1 ERVVAEVEALE
12 RRAQRGRRPLRLAR
26 AHLLDP
32 LDGHP
37 RLLPELAGLALL
49 AVGEGEYLRC
59 AAGGA
64 RDGDRASRPPD
75 EVRGVRPDDEQPRHP
90 APASRR
96 DCPTI
101 SSCTS
106 SSRNPASSRWS
117 AQSASPSSTGG

>member
-1 ERVVAEVEALE
+1 VVAEVEAVELGAE
-12 RRAQRGRRPLRLAR
+12 RGGCPRRLAG

-32 LDGHP
+32 LDRHP

-49 AVGEGEYLRC
+49 AIGQREHLRRPTRGGRDRDR
-59 AAGGA
+59 AAG
-64 RDGDRASRPPD
+64 PPD
-75 EVRGVRPDDEQPRHP
+75 EVGRVRSDDEQLRHA
-90 APASRR
+90 APARRR

-106 SSRNPASSRWS
+106 SSAKPAPSRWS